1 MAPQVVEHPRGRV
14 RKLVRSSRTMS
25 TVADAARP
33 SARPVPRA
41 PRPMPSHPPHRR
53 HRLHAQALPAR
64 SQCAR
69 GLVAAQ
75 TRPACLGALRGR
87 GAKGKPAH
95 CTCPDHERSGWTCKH
110 LGALLALGLLPAP
123 KPASAKSKRLH
134 AKNAR
139 LAIAEAKALPKEAR
153 QHLAEIAPPA
163 PAPSLPE
170 GWQPGG
176 DYASFAAGFRQAV
189 GATSPASAA
198 AAMKSAMGAG
208 STSTRTRP
216 AIPTC
221 AMAAP
226 GMVFHEHVTTN
237 SC

>member
-1 MAPQVVEHPRGRV
+1 MRHGLCRLTLRIGGTDYTLKPCPPETNVLAAWSL
-14 RKLVRSSRTMS
+14 RKLDPH
-25 TVADAARP
+25 A
-33 SARPVPRA
+33 SARYV
-41 PRPMPSHPPHRR
+41 
-53 HRLHAQALPAR
+53 
-64 SQCAR
+64 
-69 GLVAAQ
+69 VAA
-75 TRPACLGALRGR
+75 P
-87 GAKGKPAH
+87 KGKPAH

-110 LGALLALGLLPAP
+110 LGALLALGLVPAP
-123 KPASAKSKRLH
+123 KPVTAKAKRLH

-176 DYASFAAGFRQAV
+176 DYAFVRRRFPPGGHR
-189 GATSPASAA
+189 ATSPASVAA
-198 AAMKSAMGAG
+198 ATRSAMGAG

-226 GMVFHEHVTTN
+226 GMVLHEHYITQ

>member
-1 MAPQVVEHPRGRV
+1 
-14 RKLVRSSRTMS
+14 MS

-33 SARPVPRA
+33 VGAPASPVRHGLCRLTLRIGGTDYTLKPCPPEANVLAAWSLRKLDPHASARYV
-41 PRPMPSHPPHRR
+41 
-53 HRLHAQALPAR
+53 
-64 SQCAR
+64 
-69 GLVAAQ
+69 VAA
-75 TRPACLGALRGR
+75 P
-87 GAKGKPAH
+87 KGKPAH

-110 LGALLALGLLPAP
+110 LGALLALGLIPAP
-123 KPASAKSKRLH
+123 KPATAKAKRLH

-139 LAIAEAKALPKEAR
+139 LAIAEAKAVPKEAR

-176 DYASFAAGFRQAV
+176 DYARSPPASGKPSAP
-189 GATSPASAA
+189 TSPASAA
-198 AAMKSAMGAG
+198 AATRSAMGAG

-216 AIPTC
+216 AIPPS

-226 GMVFHEHVTTN
+226 GMVLHEHFTTQ